1 MATITLTKVRQAKN
15 GIVSFK
21 ANSKR
26 ATGTV
31 YFDKKMFPNGAPQ
44 SLTITAEGI
53 QEPAPEPVKEA
64 KAEGSTAP
72 EAANAAADV
81 VAPVVEAAAEAVGS
95 I

>member
-1 MATITLTKVRQAKN
+1 MATITLTKVREAKN

-31 YFDKKMFPNGAPQ
+31 YFDKKMFPQGAPQ
-44 SLTITAEGI
+44 TLTITAEGI

-64 KAEGSTAP
+64 KPA
-72 EAANAAADV
+72 
-81 VAPVVEAAAEAVGS
+81 EAAAQAQAGEAAVAEAQAETVGS